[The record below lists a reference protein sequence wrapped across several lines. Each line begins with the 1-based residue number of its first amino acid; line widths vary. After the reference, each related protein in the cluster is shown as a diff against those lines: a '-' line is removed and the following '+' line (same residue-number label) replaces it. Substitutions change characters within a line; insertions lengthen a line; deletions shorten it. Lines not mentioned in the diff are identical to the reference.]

1 MKKFKNSLLAIL
13 LAASIVACG
22 NAETNNAEDIEKEDS
37 SKQIDQTI
45 EVEKSEPV
53 AKEENQ
59 TEVEDDVKDQETQVV
74 KETSEVEKE
83 VASEDEN
90 LITEDGQYYTAYNP
104 QSDGGIN
111 EYNLPETN
119 SWKLEEYLLTVS
131 GTLQNPY
138 PDGEYTENKIHT
150 FKLTDA
156 TTFTGVGADGE
167 FETPKENHIDQG
179 APSNIITVENGV
191 VTNIRFGS

>member
-13 LAASIVACG
+13 LATSIVACG
-22 NAETNNAEDIEKEDS
+22 NAETNNTEDIEKEDS
-37 SKQIDQTI
+37 SKQVDQTI

-59 TEVEDDVKDQETQVV
+59 TEVEDDVKVQETQVV
-74 KETSEVEKE
+74 EETSEFDEE
-83 VASEDEN
+83 VTIEDEN
-90 LITEDGQYYTAYNP
+90 LIIKDGEYYTAYNL

-111 EYNLPETN
+111 EYDLPEIN

-138 PDGEYTENKIHT
+138 PDGEYTENKIHA

-167 FETPKENHIDQG
+167 FEMDRENHIDHG

>member
-1 MKKFKNSLLAIL
+1 MKKFRNSLLIIL
-13 LAASIVACG
+13 LATSTVACG

-37 SKQIDQTI
+37 SKKVDQTI

-53 AKEENQ
+53 AKEDNQ
-59 TEVEDDVKDQETQVV
+59 TKVEDDVKDQETQVV
-74 KETSEVEKE
+74 EETSEFDEE
-83 VASEDEN
+83 VTIEDEN
-90 LITEDGQYYTAYNP
+90 LITKDGEYYTAYNL

-111 EYNLPETN
+111 EYDLPETN

-167 FETPKENHIDQG
+167 FEMDRENHIDHG